1 MPELPVLVLQ
11 KCPSFTCQSSW
22 SPLVDKRAFA
32 FMPPICPYHRI
43 QFPLQF
49 TSLTGT
55 TYEITPTRQK
65 SHADPSLGSCRS
77 RFRAQNALN
86 ALKRRARPRLQNYR
100 LPPSSGP
107 VGLGSHSPLC
117 FQAAGKGRG
126 SRPHCASA
134 AGCPGW

>member
-126 SRPHCASA
+126 SRPNCASA